1 MCPLERACW
10 SQRAGS
16 PMRRRDRRRASLF
29 FWPSR
34 PYNRDEP
41 DVRRSEKPEL
51 LSYVAVS
58 HVPPLALRTARMEE
72 ASCVSVCRSAEAPLS
87 LSAHR
92 QCNGAARF
100 CDPRSNVVVMC
111 VRDVSVHSDGRV
123 CEVRTAVDVRCPVMR
138 SVLVSLCDGVHGMC
152 YVDCRV
158 LCERLSAEW

>member
-1 MCPLERACW
+1 
-10 SQRAGS
+10 
-16 PMRRRDRRRASLF
+16 MRRGDRRRAFLF

-87 LSAHR
+87 LS
-92 QCNGAARF
+92 
-100 CDPRSNVVVMC
+100 PPTVNV
-111 VRDVSVHSDGRV
+111 
-123 CEVRTAVDVRCPVMR
+123 T
-138 SVLVSLCDGVHGMC
+138 VLLGFVI
-152 YVDCRV
+152 R
-158 LCERLSAEW
+158 EATLS